1 MKNTVLIAL
10 VSLVVL
16 STACKSE
23 FEKVRS
29 SGNVN
34 RIYEKALQYY
44 ENEEYQKAQTL
55 FEIIISSFRGKQE
68 AEEIYFK
75 YAYTYYYLQ
84 QYILASYYFNN
95 FSNTYATSDY
105 RQEADFMAAYAN
117 YQLSP
122 SFRLDQSYTRKAID
136 QLQLFVNTY
145 PNSDKVQQCNQL
157 IDAMRAK
164 LELKAYKAAEL
175 YFNLREYQAAIQS
188 FENVLK
194 DFPDSDNVEN
204 IRYMVIRSAF
214 LLAENSFVEKQF
226 PRYKEAIELAQ
237 EFLARYDESRYRDEV
252 QQMLDKSRDAL
263 NQLEDV
269 RYQNESTGV
278 RS

>member
-1 MKNTVLIAL
+1 
-10 VSLVVL
+10 
-16 STACKSE
+16 
-23 FEKVRS
+23 
-29 SGNVN
+29 
-34 RIYEKALQYY
+34 
-44 ENEEYQKAQTL
+44 
-55 FEIIISSFRGKQE
+55 
-68 AEEIYFK
+68 
-75 YAYTYYYLQ
+75 
-84 QYILASYYFNN
+84 
-95 FSNTYATSDY
+95 
-105 RQEADFMAAYAN
+105 MAAYAN

-175 YFNLREYQAAIQS
+175 YFDLREYQAAIQS

-194 DFPDSDNVEN
+194 DFPDSENVEN

-237 EFLARYDESRYRDEV
+237 EFLARYDNSRYRDEV

>member
-1 MKNTVLIAL
+1 MRETVLIAL
-10 VSLVVL
+10 VGLVLL

-23 FEKVRS
+23 FEKIRS
-29 SGNVN
+29 SGDVS
-34 RIYEKALQYY
+34 RIYEQALQYY
-44 ENEEYQKAQTL
+44 EKEEYQKAQTL
-55 FEIIISSFRGKQE
+55 FEIVISSFRGKQE

-75 YAYTYYYLQ
+75 YAYTYYHLQ

-95 FSNTYATSDY
+95 FSNTYATSDL
-105 RQEADFMAAYAN
+105 RQEADFMSAYAN
-117 YQLSP
+117 YKLSP
-122 SFRLDQSYTRKAID
+122 SFRLDQSYTKKAID

-175 YFNLREYQAAIQS
+175 YFDLREYQAAIRS

-194 DFPDSDNVEN
+194 DFPGTENVEN

-226 PRYKEAIELAQ
+226 PRYQKAIDLAQ
-237 EFLARYDESRYRDEV
+237 EFLTRYDESRYREEV
-252 QQMLDKSRDAL
+252 QQMLDKSRDVL

-269 RYQNESTGV
+269 RYQNEGTGV
-278 RS
+278 KS

>member
-1 MKNTVLIAL
+1 MKNTVLVAL
-10 VSLVVL
+10 VSLVVF

-29 SGNVN
+29 SGDVN
-34 RIYEKALQYY
+34 RIYEKAQQYY
-44 ENEEYQKAQTL
+44 EDADYQKAQTL

-175 YFNLREYQAAIQS
+175 YFDLREYQAAIQS

-194 DFPDSDNVEN
+194 DFPDSENVEN

-237 EFLARYDESRYRDEV
+237 EFLARYDNSRYRDEV